1 MAVFGQ
7 CEGIEGI
14 EVLLVNAP
22 KEVEYLQKP
31 KRKVNPNGFGDFFFP
46 PAVRLLRLL

>member
-1 MAVFGQ
+1 MFGKD
-7 CEGIEGI
+7 EGIDGA

-31 KRKVNPNGFGDFFFP
+31 KREVNPNGFGDFFFP
-46 PAVRLLRLL
+46 LAVRLLRLL